1 VRTILG
7 TIGAMLAIFAVAS
20 GNPLELPA
28 SLPGAATALAEYG
41 VGLSENDPVMF
52 AAA

>member
-7 TIGAMLAIFAVAS
+7 TIGAMLVILAVAS
-20 GNPLELPA
+20 GNPLEFPA
-28 SLPGAATALAEYG
+28 SLPGAGTVLAEYG